1 MPHKHK
7 RGKNEGRDTY
17 ELPPTSLAKPLPVT
31 KPRKPSTNAA
41 DVNSRPSLKR
51 KRGGKD
57 ASKDDTPRAFARLMA
72 FHTQGVKPRS
82 GLDDG
87 IVKTK
92 KRKRAAKATEQNESP
107 VLKAID
113 TIPRIKPGERMS
125 EYSVRVDA
133 ALPVSG
139 LINKGGN
146 GVKDLPGV
154 KNPRTKM
161 ERKMHRMYKEW
172 REVEAK
178 RKEQAE
184 EEREE
189 MEDEELDDQTS
200 SKVRGLVTKEA
211 KRRRKGMGS
220 DNEDPWAAVG
230 RNRDV
235 QARNGKGTSG
245 GLVGL
250 HDVVQAPPQ
259 FSKVPKEKFK
269 VMDRAK
275 VDVLDVPASAGSL
288 RRREE
293 LGQARRSVVE
303 GYRQMMRERKS
314 IVAAG

>member
-7 RGKNEGRDTY
+7 RSRTEGKDAY

-31 KPRKPSTNAA
+31 KPRKASTNILGGLK
-41 DVNSRPSLKR
+41 PSLKR
-51 KRGGKD
+51 KRAGKD
-57 ASKDDTPRAFARLMA
+57 ALKDDTPRAFARLMA

-87 IVKTK
+87 IVKLK
-92 KRKRAAKATEQNESP
+92 KRKRATEASEQDQASAP
-107 VLKAID
+107 KLID
-113 TIPRIKPGERMS
+113 TIPRIKPGERMA

-139 LINKGGN
+139 LINKGGK
-146 GVKDLPGV
+146 GTKDLPGV

-161 ERKMHRMYKEW
+161 ERKMQRMYKEW

-184 EEREE
+184 EERAEI
-189 MEDEELDDQTS
+189 EDEELEDES
-200 SKVRGLVTKEA
+200 SSRLRGAVA
-211 KRRRKGMGS
+211 KGGKRKSKALGS
-220 DNEDPWAAVG
+220 DDEDPWAAVG

-235 QARNGKGTSG
+235 QSRNSKGAIR

-250 HDVVQAPPQ
+250 HDVVQAPPH

-275 VDVLDVPASAGSL
+275 IDVLDVPASAGSL

-314 IVAAG
+314 VAAAA

>member
-7 RGKNEGRDTY
+7 RSRTEGKDTY
-17 ELPPTSLAKPLPVT
+17 ELPPTSLAKPLPVV
-31 KPRKPSTNAA
+31 KPRKASTNIAGA
-41 DVNSRPSLKR
+41 PKPLLKR
-51 KRGGKD
+51 KSAGED

-72 FHTQGVKPRS
+72 FHNQGVKPSS

-87 IVKTK
+87 IVKSK
-92 KRKRAAKATEQNESP
+92 KRKRTTEASEQNQS
-107 VLKAID
+107 LASNSTD
-113 TIPRIKPGERMS
+113 TIPRIRPGERMS
-125 EYSVRVDA
+125 EYSIRVDA

-139 LINKGGN
+139 LINKGGK

-154 KNPRTKM
+154 KTPRTKM

-172 REVEAK
+172 REVDAK

-184 EEREE
+184 EERAEI
-189 MEDEELDDQTS
+189 EDEELEDES
-200 SKVRGLVTKEA
+200 SSRVRGAVAKGG
-211 KRRRKGMGS
+211 KRRRKRPGS
-220 DNEDPWAAVG
+220 DDEDPWAAVG

-235 QARNGKGTSG
+235 QSRNGRGASG

-303 GYRQMMRERKS
+303 GYRQMMRERKG
-314 IVAAG
+314 VATAT